1 MSTGDAAWYAKHKDT
16 YAASQRLLMHEAE
29 ARLRSLPVGSSERSL
44 RGAEGRTNYAHPRKR
59 NPPMELQPLDAEYE
73 PQPCVKCHHFGR
85 YGSKGEAE
93 GINHGRVVY
102 RCTRCRVLFFSP
114 RQYVR
119 PGVENGL

>member
-1 MSTGDAAWYAKHKDT
+1 MREVEATAR
-16 YAASQRLLMHEAE
+16 QRGV
-29 ARLRSLPVGSSERSL
+29 PVYSKERGNGSEHTVHMPWRDRPSRRPVL
-44 RGAEGRTNYAHPRKR
+44 
-59 NPPMELQPLDAEYE
+59 ELQPLDAEYE
-73 PQPCVKCHHFGR
+73 PQPCVKCAHFGR